1 MSILCGNLETIF
13 VQCLLKSEHDTRHSF
28 PIQGSILPPL
38 LACYATVPLVHLNL
52 AGSGMMTVA
61 GILAFQW
68 KSRAW
73 RRQVTERR
81 HFCKRVLILTLCGES
96 VSLRQS
102 HVSSSLASTG
112 WGWWS
117 GSWVGLT

>member
-1 MSILCGNLETIF
+1 MTWGLCY
-13 VQCLLKSEHDTRHSF
+13 VCLSQYF

-38 LACYATVPLVHLNL
+38 LASYATVPLVHLGL

-73 RRQVTERR
+73 RRQVEGRR
-81 HFCKRVLILTLCGES
+81 HLCKRLLVLALCGEELELS
-96 VSLRQS
+96 FSNMYS
-102 HVSSSLASTG
+102 
-112 WGWWS
+112 
-117 GSWVGLT
+117 